1 MGTIYFHCTLQ
12 CHKNVFRPSKRPWSQ
27 CYSWQRVHNPL
38 FYNDPPPPC
47 IACPTFSN
55 FVQPIFHY
63 WLIFLAGWAVQHICC
78 VILFLMILWI
88 FKCRALIPCCVFWQQ
103 VVKFTEV
110 WHTNGTWF
118 FAIVFWFCSLL
129 QINLSVKK
137 SSPQMCRRCFLH
149 LFIYVP
155 LFLNER
161 LIKSEND
168 KVRCVVKMD
177 IPPLPYD

>member
-1 MGTIYFHCTLQ
+1 MFLGPQRDRGANVTVGKGFITPYFIKT
-12 CHKNVFRPSKRPWSQ
+12 
-27 CYSWQRVHNPL
+27 
-38 FYNDPPPPC
+38 PPPPC